1 MSDVRAVGIVGA
13 GTIGRAVGARLQA
26 GLPGLALL
34 GYVVRAPKGDLD
46 AREFASVGD
55 LLDAR
60 AQIVVEAASH
70 DALRECGEPALAA
83 GADLVC
89 TSVGALADP
98 GLRSRL
104 WAAGVASG
112 ARLVVP
118 SGAVGALDVLGAAA
132 EDGLDEVVI
141 EQRKP
146 PRTLLPVDEADA
158 LTEPR
163 IVFDGTVTEVVSLY
177 PKTTNVAAAVA
188 LAGLGFDATRARVV
202 ADPVAPRQPGA
213 AHARA
218 ARSASW
224 PSGSTTSPRRTRGR
238 RRSPRRASSPRSAGW
253 SHRSSSPGRPWRA
266 RRRRL
271 PRRG

>member
-163 IVFDGTVTEVVSLY
+163 IVFDGTVTQVVSLY

-202 ADPVAPRQPGA
+202 ADPSLRANQALLTARGSFGELALRLDNVATANPRTSAITAQSVVA
-213 AHARA
+213 AL
-218 ARSASW
+218 
-224 PSGSTTSPRRTRGR
+224 
-238 RRSPRRASSPRSAGW
+238 
-253 SHRSSSPGRPWRA
+253 
-266 RRRRL
+266 RRL
-271 PRRG
+271 VSPLVVPG

>member
-13 GTIGRAVGARLQA
+13 GTIGRAVGARLQE
-26 GLPGLALL
+26 GLPGLKLL

-55 LLDAR
+55 LLDAG

-146 PRTLLPVDEADA
+146 PRTLLPADEADA

-163 IVFDGTVTEVVSLY
+163 VVFDGTVTEVVSLY

-202 ADPVAPRQPGA
+202 ADPSLRANQALLTARGSFGELALRLDNVATANPRTSAITAQSVVAALRRLVAPLVVPG
-213 AHARA
+213 
-218 ARSASW
+218 
-224 PSGSTTSPRRTRGR
+224 
-238 RRSPRRASSPRSAGW
+238 
-253 SHRSSSPGRPWRA
+253 
-266 RRRRL
+266 
-271 PRRG
+271 